1 MSQVLTC
8 ASFPPHDDD
17 VLLMIRTLMWQC
29 NVAYDLQLRTGHPV
43 PRELSTDTVLCTNGC
58 SNKTKTKKKQSGEQ
72 KKKNWKNLVFNLNR
86 AKLSRYHRASKR
98 EREQSH
104 ASAPVT
110 ASRPA
115 LSRERKRNSTA
126 HSVYLHTPFP
136 YNSTHTP
143 TLRMFQYQPVNQS
156 LSNLTAWSNQYNSI
170 RPHCLHCLQRFLEK
184 TWVKDVCFPSMSD
197 FLALWVNT
205 LADDQAESGALH
217 RGKTR
222 KFTVWLPKP
231 ETENYSWHTPHLN
244 IRFVLP
250 ENVIWQSLQE
260 TLLLGISCISKSN
273 ISTSSSREP
282 DLMRNL

>member
-1 MSQVLTC
+1 M
-8 ASFPPHDDD
+8 
-17 VLLMIRTLMWQC
+17 
-29 NVAYDLQLRTGHPV
+29 LRTIYSW
-43 PRELSTDTVLCTNGC
+43 ELDTPCLKSSLLIQSCVQMGAQ
-58 SNKTKTKKKQSGEQ
+58 TKQKQRRSKVENKKKTGKTWCSTSTVPSSHATTE
-72 KKKNWKNLVFNLNR
+72 R
-86 AKLSRYHRASKR
+86 AR
-98 EREQSH
+98 ERENSH
-104 ASAPVT
+104 TRVLLSQ
-110 ASRPA
+110 PA
-115 LSRERKRNSTA
+115 ALHCHARENATLL
-126 HSVYLHTPFP
+126 HTNSVYLHTPFP

-217 RGKTR
+217 LGKTR
-222 KFTVWLPKP
+222 KFTLWLPKP

-260 TLLLGISCISKSN
+260 TLLLGISCISRSN